1 MLEVLAGVVVA
12 IAALV
17 VVLEPLLQRVSGPV
31 STDLDTDD
39 VEFVALEESDSSK
52 IRALL
57 ALREIEFDRATG
69 KLSDEDYATLKA
81 KYATAAVAAMRVE
94 KEAAAGADAGTD
106 GDAMTVDDADDAA
119 EVAVRR
125 ARQRGRSVCSVC
137 GPRPEPGAVFC
148 SSCGR
153 SLANPDAAPRCWI
166 CGVPVPPEAKYCP
179 SCGKAIAA

>member
-1 MLEVLAGVVVA
+1 MLEIVAGVVVA
-12 IAALV
+12 VAALV
-17 VVLEPLLQRVSGPV
+17 VVLEPLLQREFAPV
-31 STDLDTDD
+31 STDRDMDD
-39 VEFVALEESDSSK
+39 VEFIALEESDSSK

-94 KEAAAGADAGTD
+94 KEAAAPADAVTD
-106 GDAMTVDDADDAA
+106 GAAMDEAEDAA

-125 ARQRGRSVCSVC
+125 AKQRGRSVCSVC

-148 SSCGR
+148 SRCGR
-153 SLANPDAAPRCWI
+153 SLANPDAAARCWI
-166 CGVPVPPEAKYCP
+166 CGVPAPPEARYCP